1 MQINNIMFEDRL
13 TIEVNGEIKT
23 NDSQE
28 FNLHELIETLK
39 EQEDKGETSVFIRYS
54 TDYDGDFL
62 SLDFMFSKFRLEN
75 DEEYNIRM
83 EKFKKAHE
91 ADEKRKLKYSAELE
105 AKELKQYL
113 KLKEKYDK
121 K

>member
-1 MQINNIMFEDRL
+1 MFEDRL
-13 TIEVNGEIKT
+13 IIEVNGETKI

-39 EQEDKGETSVFIRYS
+39 EQEDKGETSVYIRCS

-83 EKFKKAHE
+83 EKLKKAHE
-91 ADEKRKLKYSAELE
+91 IDEKRKIEYE
-105 AKELKQYL
+105 AKREAEEKKTYL
-113 KLKEKYDK
+113 KLKKKYENHE
-121 K
+121 